1 MRKMLKVLLTAAAIT
16 AGSAALALDVQ
27 EAKSA
32 GWVGEQR
39 DGYLGLVA
47 PSAPPEAKQL
57 LTEINQARR
66 ASYQEIAA
74 KNGIEL
80 RAVELLAAEKALQKT
95 QPGHFIQ
102 AEDGSWVKR

>member
-1 MRKMLKVLLTAAAIT
+1 MRKMLKVLFTAAAIT

-27 EAKSA
+27 EAKGA

-39 DGYLGLVA
+39 DGYLGLVTA
-47 PSAPPEAKQL
+47 SAPPEARKL
-57 LTEINQARR
+57 VTEINEARR
-66 ASYQEIAA
+66 ASYQEIAG

-95 QPGHFIQ
+95 PPGQFIQ
-102 AEDGSWVKR
+102 DADGSWIRQ

>member
-39 DGYLGLVA
+39 DGYLGLVT

-66 ASYQEIAA
+66 ASYREIAA

-80 RAVELLAAEKALQKT
+80 RAVELLAAEKALQRT
-95 QPGHFIQ
+95 QSGQFIQ
-102 AEDGSWVKR
+102 AEDGSWVKK

>member
-16 AGSAALALDVQ
+16 AASAALALDVQ

-39 DGYLGLVA
+39 DGYLGLVSA
-47 PSAPPEAKQL
+47 SAPPEARQL

-66 ASYQEIAA
+66 ASYREIAA
-74 KNGIEL
+74 RNGIEL

-95 QPGHFIQ
+95 PPGQFIQ
-102 AEDGSWVKR
+102 AEDGSWSRK

>member
-16 AGSAALALDVQ
+16 AGSSALGLEVQ

-47 PSAPPEAKQL
+47 PSAPPEAKKL
-57 LTEINQARR
+57 VADINQARR
-66 ASYQEIAA
+66 ASYRDIAA

-95 QPGHFIQ
+95 QSGQFIQ
-102 AEDGSWVKR
+102 AEDGSWVRK

>member
-27 EAKSA
+27 DAKSA

-39 DGYLGLVA
+39 DGYLGLVSA
-47 PSAPPEAKQL
+47 SAPPDAKKL
-57 LTEINQARR
+57 VTEINEARR
-66 ASYQEIAA
+66 ASYQEIAG

-95 QPGHFIQ
+95 PSGQFIQ
-102 AEDGSWVKR
+102 AEDGSWVRK

>member
-1 MRKMLKVLLTAAAIT
+1 MRKMLKVLFTAAAIT
-16 AGSAALALDVQ
+16 AGSAALALEVQ
-27 EAKSA
+27 EAKGA

-39 DGYLGLVA
+39 DGYLGLVSA
-47 PSAPPEAKQL
+47 SAPPDAKKL
-57 LTEINQARR
+57 VTEINEARR

-95 QPGHFIQ
+95 QSGQFIQ
-102 AEDGSWVKR
+102 AEDGSWVRK

>member
-1 MRKMLKVLLTAAAIT
+1 MRKMLKVLFTAAAIT

-47 PSAPPEAKQL
+47 PSAPPEAKKL
-57 LTEINQARR
+57 VSEINQARR

-95 QPGHFIQ
+95 QSGQFIQ
-102 AEDGSWVKR
+102 AEDGSWVRK

>member
-1 MRKMLKVLLTAAAIT
+1 MRKILTVLLTAAAIT
-16 AGSAALALDVQ
+16 AGSAAVALDVQ
-27 EAKSA
+27 EAKDA

-47 PSAPPEAKQL
+47 PSAPPAAKQL
-57 LTEINQARR
+57 LTEINAARR

-95 QPGHFIQ
+95 PSGQFIQ
-102 AEDGSWVKR
+102 AEDGSWVRK